1 MMISR
6 KKLSSRRRGFTLIEL
21 LTVIAIIGILAAVVI
36 PTVGSVRGNAQRSA
50 SAANMRS
57 IAQAYANFSGGGGR
71 VQSINQP
78 TIYEWARVL
87 AEEVD
92 LIDASLYFIESDP
105 AVTAFGALPQVVAFT
120 DPTSGST
127 TLGDGWVGSPVSYS
141 VANRL
146 SPNAAS
152 STTPLLWT
160 FGLTPA
166 GTWSVTPVTPWE
178 GRGGHIAFLDSSVRY
193 FNRTVGTSLLN
204 YTTRVATADVTQAIN
219 PGANVLSGTRP

>member
-1 MMISR
+1 MMQHPNSKI
-6 KKLSSRRRGFTLIEL
+6 RRRGFTLIEL

-71 VQSINQP
+71 VQSINAAD
-78 TIYEWARVL
+78 IYAWGLRLAR
-87 AEEVD
+87 EVD

-105 AVTAFGALPQVVAFT
+105 EVTASSDPLPQVVGFIDET
-120 DPTSGST
+120 G
-127 TLGDGWVGSPVSYS
+127 TLTEGDNWRDSPISYS

-146 SPNAAS
+146 SANAPS

-160 FGLTPA
+160 FGLDTDGRWVA
-166 GTWSVTPVTPWE
+166 NSPWE

-193 FNRTVGTSLLN
+193 FNREVDDALIN
-204 YTTRVATADVTQAIN
+204 YTTRRSTSSIIEALNT
-219 PGANVLSGTRP
+219 GAEVFSASGRSL